1 MLSDHKKNSKI
12 IVALDYSN
20 KNDAISLANQLHPSL
35 CNLKV
40 GLQLFVSCGP
50 EVIQDLHKLGYNIFL
65 DLKFH
70 DITNTVVKSCLAA
83 AKLGVW
89 MVNIHSSGGGKMML
103 QTMKVM
109 KQNNHRTLVLGVTML
124 TSIDENEMKEI
135 GYKNSMEQQV
145 LQMAEMSYRSNLNGI
160 VCSAKE
166 SKIVKSRFPD
176 NFLCVCP
183 GIRSID
189 DSKND
194 QKRIMTP
201 RMAFENGA
209 DYIVVGR
216 PITESE
222 NPLET
227 LKSINKE
234 FNNLL

>member
-1 MLSDHKKNSKI
+1 MSSDHKKNSKI

-20 KNDAISLANQLHPSL
+20 KNDAISLANKLHPNL

-50 EVIQDLHKLGYNIFL
+50 EVIQDLHKLGYKIFL

-83 AKLGVW
+83 AELGVW

-103 QTMKVM
+103 QTMKEM
-109 KQNNHRTLVLGVTML
+109 KQNNHSTLVLGVTML

-160 VCSAKE
+160 VCSAQE
-166 SKIVKSRFPD
+166 SKLIKLRFPN

-183 GIRSID
+183 GIRSTD
-189 DSKND
+189 DCKND

-201 RMAFENGA
+201 KMAFENGA

-216 PITESE
+216 PISQSDD
-222 NPLET
+222 PLEA
-227 LKSINKE
+227 LKRIKKE
-234 FNNLL
+234 FNNLT

>member
-1 MLSDHKKNSKI
+1 MSSDHKKNSKI

-20 KNDAISLANQLHPSL
+20 KNDAISLANKLHPNL

-50 EVIQDLHKLGYNIFL
+50 EVIQDLHKLGYKIFL

-83 AKLGVW
+83 AELGVW

-103 QTMKVM
+103 QTMKEM
-109 KQNNHRTLVLGVTML
+109 KQNNHSTLVLGVTML

-160 VCSAKE
+160 VCSAQE
-166 SKIVKSRFPD
+166 SKLIKLRFPN

-183 GIRSID
+183 GIRSTD
-189 DSKND
+189 DCKND

-201 RMAFENGA
+201 KMAFENGA

-216 PITESE
+216 PISQSDD
-222 NPLET
+222 PLEA
-227 LKSINKE
+227 LKRIKKE
-234 FNNLL
+234 FNNLI

>member
-1 MLSDHKKNSKI
+1 MSSDHKKNSKI

-20 KNDAISLANQLHPSL
+20 KNDAISLANKLHPNL

-50 EVIQDLHKLGYNIFL
+50 EVIQDLHKLGYKIFL

-83 AKLGVW
+83 AELGVW

-103 QTMKVM
+103 QTMKEM
-109 KQNNHRTLVLGVTML
+109 KQNNHSTLVLGVTML

-160 VCSAKE
+160 VCSAQE
-166 SKIVKSRFPD
+166 SKLIKLRFPN

-183 GIRSID
+183 GIRSTD
-189 DSKND
+189 DCKND

-201 RMAFENGA
+201 KMAFDNGA

-216 PITESE
+216 PISQSDD
-222 NPLET
+222 PLEA
-227 LKSINKE
+227 LKRIKKE
-234 FNNLL
+234 FNNLT